1 MKVIAIF
8 LMMVTA
14 LGLLLALSPGS
25 ADAASPEKLYVCG
38 PCSSFFIDDAKAVVE
53 EMGIG
58 DLVTVRR
65 SSCLGECG
73 VPPVVGFR
81 GEVYHDMTA
90 ERLKALLEAE
100 VLVASNNTQ

>member
-1 MKVIAIF
+1 MKIIAVFFI
-8 LMMVTA
+8 MVTA
-14 LGLLLALSPGS
+14 LGLLFALSPGS

-81 GEVYHDMTA
+81 GEVYFEMTA
-90 ERLKALLEAE
+90 EKLKALLEAE
-100 VLVASNNTQ
+100 VLVPSKNS

>member
-1 MKVIAIF
+1 MKVIALVIMLF
-8 LMMVTA
+8 VA
-14 LGLLLALSPGS
+14 LGLALAIIPGKVE
-25 ADAASPEKLYVCG
+25 AASPEKLYVCG

-81 GEVYHDMTA
+81 GEVYFDMTP
-90 ERLKALLEAE
+90 EKLKAFLQAE
-100 VLVASNNTQ
+100 VLAPSNNS